1 MERSEIC
8 RDRVVAVTG
17 AGRGIG
23 RAYALALAAA
33 GAKVVVNDLGGE
45 RDGRGASDGPAQGVV
60 DEIVEAGGQA
70 VAHAR
75 DIAQS
80 EHAQGLV
87 ELAIE
92 RFGRLDAV
100 VNNAGIDRPALI
112 TDCDDDDWA
121 AVLDIHLGAQFR
133 VLRAAGRHWRSRAE
147 AGEEVRASAIN
158 TSSPAAI
165 MGFRGEGAYSAA
177 KAAVLALTLTAADE
191 LGDFG
196 VAVNAVVPGAA
207 TRLTDWSPGA
217 PPPDKIAPLI
227 VWLSSTAANDVR
239 GRVFSAAGGIFML
252 LHGWEA
258 GEPVILGD
266 GDADTLG
273 NALRD
278 RLANEREPA
287 EVLAPGRN
295 LAPRPGAPGNLA

>member
-1 MERSEIC
+1 MGSSSIC
-8 RDRVVAVTG
+8 QDRVVAVTG

-45 RDGRGASDGPAQGVV
+45 PDGRGASDGPAQAVV
-60 DEIVEAGGQA
+60 DEIVAAGGEA

-75 DIAQS
+75 DIARP
-80 EHAQGLV
+80 EHAEGLV
-87 ELAIE
+87 ALAVE
-92 RFGRLDAV
+92 RFGRLDVAI
-100 VNNAGIDRPALI
+100 NNAGIDRPGLL
-112 TDCDDDDWA
+112 TDCEDEDWA
-121 AVLDIHLGAQFR
+121 AVLDVHLGAQFR

-147 AGEEVRASAIN
+147 SGEKVCAAVVN

-217 PPPDKIAPLI
+217 PPPDTIAPLV
-227 VWLSSTAANDVR
+227 VWLSSAAANDVR

-258 GEPVILGD
+258 GEPVVLGE
-266 GDADTLG
+266 GDAEALG
-273 NALRD
+273 KALRE
-278 RLANEREPA
+278 RLSSERPPA

-295 LAPRPGAPGNLA
+295 LAPRPGAPGNLG